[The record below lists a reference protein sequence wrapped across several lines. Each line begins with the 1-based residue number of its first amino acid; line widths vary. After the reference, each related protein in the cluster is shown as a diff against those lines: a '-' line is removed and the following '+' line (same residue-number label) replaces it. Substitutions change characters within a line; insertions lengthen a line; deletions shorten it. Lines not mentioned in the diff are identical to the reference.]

1 MKLNIALRDANV
13 KRNLDKI
20 NIVWFK
26 RDLRTND
33 HAPLLNAS
41 QQKFPL
47 LPIYIV
53 EPEYWKTECSS
64 RKHWHFIHDCLVD
77 LDNEMNNLGQPLI
90 IQVGD
95 VVDVFGKI
103 NEKFN
108 IENIYSHEETGNKW
122 TYERDKRVQVWCIQN
137 GIFQKEYPT
146 NGVVRKLSS
155 RNEWSKIR
163 NKRMSETIYPKP
175 KYINPIQKIIH
186 TKLPSKDDE
195 LFGAP
200 INGRVQKGGRIEA
213 LNDLKS
219 FLNERSRNYLYHIS
233 APGKSEKYCSR
244 LSAHLTWGSL
254 SVREIV
260 QSIKKRRLQLSNDD
274 KKIYGRNLSAFN
286 SRLAWRCHFIQ
297 KLEMQPSIETHCMH
311 KAFENLR
318 KIDASDDKFLAWSNG
333 NTGYPFIDAC
343 MRSLISEGWITF
355 RMRAML
361 VSFASYQLWIDWR
374 LSGNYLAKLFTD
386 FEPGIHFSQLQM
398 QSGVTG
404 INAMRVYN
412 PIKQSI
418 EHDPSGIFI
427 KKWVP
432 ELKGLPEKF
441 IHEPWK
447 YQNNLVDNCNIQIGS
462 DYPLPIVDHEHEARI
477 AKQKISNVRKNE
489 TFKYESR
496 LVFEKHGSR
505 RSKSKSKLNT
515 SLKSKVPV
523 NDKQLKLF

>member
-1 MKLNIALRDANV
+1 MKKTLDA
-13 KRNLDKI
+13 I

-41 QQKFPL
+41 QQNTPI
-47 LPIYIV
+47 LPIYVV
-53 EPEYWKTECSS
+53 EPDYWKTESSS
-64 RKHWHFIHDCLVD
+64 RKHWHFIYDCLVD
-77 LDNEMNNLGQPLI
+77 LNNELNDLGQPLI
-90 IQVGD
+90 VQTGD
-95 VVDVFGKI
+95 VVDIFIQISEIFDIK
-103 NEKFN
+103 
-108 IENIYSHEETGNKW
+108 NIYSHEETGNMW
-122 TYERDKRVQVWCIQN
+122 TYERDKRVQVWCKKNAI
-137 GIFQKEYPT
+137 GQKEYPS

-155 RNEWSKIR
+155 RDDWSKIR
-163 NKRMSETIYPKP
+163 NKRMSEKIYPKP
-175 KYINPIQKIIH
+175 DYINPIKKNVYSTI
-186 TKLPSKDDE
+186 PNKDDE
-195 LFGAP
+195 LFGTP
-200 INGRVQKGGRIEA
+200 IIGRVQRGGRIKA
-213 LNDLKS
+213 ICDLKS
-219 FLNERSRNYLYHIS
+219 FLNERSSNYLYHIS

-260 QSIKKRRLQLSNDD
+260 QSIKKRRLQFCDDD

-297 KLEMQPSIETHCMH
+297 KIESQPNIETHCMH
-311 KAFENLR
+311 SAFESLR
-318 KIDASDDKFLAWSNG
+318 KIDPDDNKFLAWSKG
-333 NTGYPFIDAC
+333 NTGYPFVDAC
-343 MRSLISEGWITF
+343 MRNLISEGWITF

-418 EHDPSGIFI
+418 EHDINGHFI

-432 ELKGLPEKF
+432 ELIDLPEKF

-447 YQNNLVDNCNIQIGS
+447 YHNNLVDNCSVQIGR
-462 DYPLPIVDHEHEARI
+462 DYPFPIVDHEHEARI

-489 TFKYESR
+489 LFKYESR

-505 RSKSKSKLNT
+505 KSRSKRKLNT
-515 SLKSKVPV
+515 NQKSKVSID
-523 NDKQLKLF
+523 NKQLKLF